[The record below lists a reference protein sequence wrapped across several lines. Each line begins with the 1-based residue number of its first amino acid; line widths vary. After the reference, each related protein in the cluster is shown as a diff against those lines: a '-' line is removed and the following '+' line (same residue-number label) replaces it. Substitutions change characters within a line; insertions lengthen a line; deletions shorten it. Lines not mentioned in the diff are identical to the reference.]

1 MMDHNQ
7 HKVQRKQIKNN
18 ILSSNTKANSNTINI
33 INANKKKTA
42 NTPCAIPTTTKP
54 KSVTKQ
60 IQKQAIKP
68 SLPTKSKQSSL
79 KQMEMQSAH
88 TNIQSA
94 HTNIQSTLSS
104 LNQFTP
110 KDQKQ
115 GHIKSTH
122 SNNLIEQRQSTTSS
136 IEKIKNRGDYA
147 KIFGLINSEIREI
160 TDLFKR
166 TQSVDQQ
173 NKKEDLMLKK
183 AKGFYNT
190 NNDCNE
196 DIDYVLF
203 EKCLCE
209 EKEEEDEKVLDI
221 SNLEESETK
230 QMKNC
235 DSALFSSYNSELY
248 RNLNKDACWDVIPEP
263 SSISSSNVVKIA
275 KANVFKNKHSKQKSS
290 SVHDENG
297 SDKTE
302 CQYTDVVFNSNG
314 NYYQSSSSSSMLSE
328 KTYDMMKEKE
338 HEVHYVPI
346 QEVMKQIR
354 NYKSQPVCISQ
365 NKDEWG

>member
-7 HKVQRKQIKNN
+7 HKVQLKQIKNN

-79 KQMEMQSAH
+79 KQMEM
-88 TNIQSA
+88 TSA

-110 KDQKQ
+110 KDQKL

-122 SNNLIEQRQSTTSS
+122 SNNLIKQRQSTTSS

-147 KIFGLINSEIREI
+147 TIFGLINSEIREI

-173 NKKEDLMLKK
+173 NKKEDLILKK
-183 AKGFYNT
+183 AKGLYNT
-190 NNDCNE
+190 NNNFNE

-209 EKEEEDEKVLDI
+209 EEEEEDEKVLDI
-221 SNLEESETK
+221 SNLEESEAK
-230 QMKNC
+230 EMNNC

-248 RNLNKDACWDVIPEP
+248 RNLNKDECWDVIPEP
-263 SSISSSNVVKIA
+263 SSMSLSNVVKIA
-275 KANVFKNKHSKQKSS
+275 KANVLKNKHSRQKSS
-290 SVHDENG
+290 SVHAENG

-314 NYYQSSSSSSMLSE
+314 NNNQSSSSSSMLSE
-328 KTYDMMKEKE
+328 KTCDMMKEKE